1 MMTTPALMLSQ
12 KIHSSHAIHSL
23 WNHVVTH
30 CCRHCVQKMH
40 KKFQCHE
47 CIFVSVEEGSVIF
60 MVRQQW

>member
-47 CIFVSVEEGSVIF
+47 EGSVIL